1 MIISLKTTLFS
12 ISLSI
17 FNRANYHRSWIL
29 GGTMGNPFSGI
40 PFYSRKFR
48 GVSMQAGTFL
58 EEGFLYP
65 GMVSGLQRI

>member
-1 MIISLKTTLFS
+1 
-12 ISLSI
+12 
-17 FNRANYHRSWIL
+17 
-29 GGTMGNPFSGI
+29 MGNPFSGI